1 MVRRVITAVEN
12 FKEYYKANKKVKP
25 FDYRK
30 LNTINEY
37 TLQYAMGYI
46 FEYKNKFIVTH
57 KGGGWFNKKS
67 KVDPLI
73 SEILELLNTIFYF
86 EKAIDENLRLSNKKK
101 KEILDIFRNRKTLL
115 RNHKDL
121 DMFNKEKIHIL
132 KNDISRI
139 DRDIEVLRNN
149 ILILIKYHITVLITL
164 NDTIKRKRRGPNY
177 TEMYYEDLTNLLN
190 VLNNFVSDG
199 GNILYDLELKYLRA
213 FTFKKYAN
221 STVKIDIPRAP
232 TYRLTTYKNTG
243 GMKTT
248 LKKLTPWNQ
257 YIKDNQQRIKEKYPE
272 LTHTERFN
280 KLFKG
285 WNEYKKTL
293 VIKEKK

>member
-25 FDYRK
+25 FDYRT
-30 LNTINEY
+30 LNRINEY

-67 KVDPLI
+67 EVDPLI
-73 SEILELLNTIFYF
+73 SKILELLNTIFNF
-86 EKAIDENLRLSNKKK
+86 EKAIDKNIRLSNKKK
-101 KEILDIFRNRKTLL
+101 KEILDNRKTLL

-121 DMFNKEKIHIL
+121 DIFNKEKNHIL
-132 KNDISRI
+132 ENDISRI

-164 NDTIKRKRRGPNY
+164 NDTIKRKRHGMNY
-177 TEMYYEDLTNLLN
+177 TEMYYEDLINLLN
-190 VLNNFVSDG
+190 VLNNFESNG
-199 GNILYDLELKYLRA
+199 GNILYDLELRYLRA
-213 FTFKKYAN
+213 FMFKKYAN

-243 GMKTT
+243 GRKV
-248 LKKLTPWNQ
+248 N
-257 YIKDNQQRIKEKYPE
+257 
-272 LTHTERFN
+272 
-280 KLFKG
+280 
-285 WNEYKKTL
+285 
-293 VIKEKK
+293 

>member
-25 FDYRK
+25 FDYRT
-30 LNTINEY
+30 LNRINEY

-67 KVDPLI
+67 EVDPLI
-73 SEILELLNTIFYF
+73 SKILELLNTIFNF
-86 EKAIDENLRLSNKKK
+86 EKAIDKNIRLSNKKK

-121 DMFNKEKIHIL
+121 DIFNKEKNHIL
-132 KNDISRI
+132 ENDISRI

-164 NDTIKRKRRGPNY
+164 NDTIKKKRHGMNY
-177 TEMYYEDLTNLLN
+177 TEMYYEDLINLLN
-190 VLNNFVSDG
+190 VLNNFESNG
-199 GNILYDLELKYLRA
+199 GNILYDLELRYLRA
-213 FTFKKYAN
+213 FMFKKYAN

-243 GMKTT
+243 GRKV
-248 LKKLTPWNQ
+248 N
-257 YIKDNQQRIKEKYPE
+257 
-272 LTHTERFN
+272 
-280 KLFKG
+280 
-285 WNEYKKTL
+285 
-293 VIKEKK
+293 

>member
-1 MVRRVITAVEN
+1 MIGRVITAVEN
-12 FKEYYKANKKVKP
+12 FREYYKANKKVKP
-25 FDYRK
+25 FDYRT

-57 KGGGWFNKKS
+57 KGGGWFKKS

-73 SEILELLNTIFYF
+73 SKILELLNAIFYF
-86 EKAIDENLRLSNKKK
+86 EKAIDENLRFSNKKK
-101 KEILDIFRNRKTLL
+101 REVLDILHNRKTLL

-139 DRDIEVLRNN
+139 NRDIEVLRNN
-149 ILILIKYHITVLITL
+149 ILILIKYHIAVVIKL
-164 NDTIKRKRRGPNY
+164 NDTIKNKRHGLNY
-177 TEMYYEDLTNLLN
+177 KEMYYEDLINLLN
-190 VLNNFVSDG
+190 VLNNFVSNG

-232 TYRLTTYKNTG
+232 TYKLTTYKNRG
-243 GMKTT
+243 GMKKVT
-248 LKKLTPWNQ
+248 N
-257 YIKDNQQRIKEKYPE
+257 IK
-272 LTHTERFN
+272 
-280 KLFKG
+280 
-285 WNEYKKTL
+285 
-293 VIKEKK
+293 

>member
-25 FDYRK
+25 FDYRT
-30 LNTINEY
+30 LNRINEY

-67 KVDPLI
+67 EVDPLI
-73 SEILELLNTIFYF
+73 SKILELLNTIFNF
-86 EKAIDENLRLSNKKK
+86 EKAIDKNIRLSNKKK

-121 DMFNKEKIHIL
+121 DIFNKEK
-132 KNDISRI
+132 N
-139 DRDIEVLRNN
+139 
-149 ILILIKYHITVLITL
+149 
-164 NDTIKRKRRGPNY
+164 
-177 TEMYYEDLTNLLN
+177 
-190 VLNNFVSDG
+190 
-199 GNILYDLELKYLRA
+199 LRA
-213 FTFKKYAN
+213 FMFKKYAN

-243 GMKTT
+243 GRKV
-248 LKKLTPWNQ
+248 N
-257 YIKDNQQRIKEKYPE
+257 
-272 LTHTERFN
+272 
-280 KLFKG
+280 
-285 WNEYKKTL
+285 
-293 VIKEKK
+293 